1 MSWVFP
7 KRSKIFRGN
16 VSEPKTLEEMIDSLP
31 DDMKT
36 KPEIAAAI
44 SAVELSRQSQDTGE
58 ADELRT
64 KLEKNQNDH
73 QARFDLA
80 LAFYGQGQN
89 EDAVAALLEL
99 FKRNRKWNDEAAR
112 NQLLKIFE
120 ALGADDP
127 LTVDGRKRLSTML
140 FS

>member
-1 MSWVFP
+1 ME
-7 KRSKIFRGN
+7 K
-16 VSEPKTLEEMIDSLP
+16 
-31 DDMKT
+31 
-36 KPEIAAAI
+36 
-44 SAVELSRQSQDTGE
+44 
-58 ADELRT
+58 DE
-64 KLEKNQNDH
+64 NDH

-80 LAFYGQGQN
+80 LALYGQGQN
-89 EDAVAALLEL
+89 EDAVDALLEL